1 MQLCHYFATSGC
13 KFGSTCSKGSHD
25 ATQAQV
31 LAYLWSIACPIC
43 VKHGHCTARGCK
55 KSHAPEVIQRLKSV
69 TESETSWGGFY
80 IKVFLCSFLFF
91 FAVKVFMVLTPL
103 DAATAPKDSANTSQH
118 GPTDFAE
125 AARLCRLK
133 AAQGDHDAE
142 FDLGVMLRE
151 GRGVEK
157 DNEQAVQ
164 WFRRAATQGHSRAQF
179 SLGLMLQEGQGV
191 AKDLTEALG
200 LFRRAAQQNH
210 PEAQF
215 YLGDILENGRGV
227 ARDRKEAKYWYDA
240 ASQQG
245 FTKATAALKR
255 MQART

>member
-13 KFGSTCSKGSHD
+13 KFGSTCTKGSHD

-31 LAYLWSIACPIC
+31 LTYLRSIACPIC
-43 VKHGHCTARGCK
+43 VKHGQCTARGCK
-55 KSHAPEVIQRLKSV
+55 KSHAPEVIQRLKSEEPSPHAAGII
-69 TESETSWGGFY
+69 TL
-80 IKVFLCSFLFF
+80 FLCILFLF
-91 FAVKVFMVLTPL
+91 AVSGAFKQL
-103 DAATAPKDSANTSQH
+103 DDATAPKDSANTSQH

-125 AARLCRLK
+125 AFRLCHLK

-142 FDLGVMLRE
+142 FDLGVMLRD

-157 DNEQAVQ
+157 DNAQAVQ

-191 AKDLTEALG
+191 AKDLVEAVG
-200 LFRRAAQQNH
+200 LFRRAAHQNL

-215 YLGDILENGRGV
+215 HLGDMLENGRGV
-227 ARDRKEAKYWYDA
+227 ARNRKEAKSLYDN

-255 MQART
+255 MQARS